1 MPARGAHWAAR
12 ETASKRRFIS
22 LAGVG
27 VCQEGGDW
35 SPVACLPVGQ
45 ALVWQEKFAKSL
57 QTTFALS
64 SLAIHFTASPWR
76 GGLLLGAWWRCC
88 CQTIRLLWSK
98 SWSDSMIRETREAR
112 RATPAQI
119 NLSSRALLLLVC
131 SPRIGYSKIIRAA
144 PPGWNGAATSWCAS
158 LRLGHRRAK
167 LHTRCHSCCGERARG
182 DGSPQLLH
190 WQRAV
195 SADAEYKTTDCSSG
209 SERKQR
215 LCRMRLWGSALPI
228 NYHQ

>member
-64 SLAIHFTASPWR
+64 SLAIHFTASLWR
-76 GGLLLGAWWRCC
+76 GGLLLGAWCLVEVLLPDY
-88 CQTIRLLWSK
+88 QTCNSLDLSGP
-98 SWSDSMIRETREAR
+98 SPG
-112 RATPAQI
+112 ATA
-119 NLSSRALLLLVC
+119 
-131 SPRIGYSKIIRAA
+131 
-144 PPGWNGAATSWCAS
+144 
-158 LRLGHRRAK
+158 
-167 LHTRCHSCCGERARG
+167 
-182 DGSPQLLH
+182 
-190 WQRAV
+190 
-195 SADAEYKTTDCSSG
+195 
-209 SERKQR
+209 
-215 LCRMRLWGSALPI
+215 
-228 NYHQ
+228 